1 MIDVKGTQRE
11 NALSQG
17 RSVADARHHGIVS
30 RNARMLELIC
40 LIEQVA
46 SLRSTVL
53 IQGESGTGKEL
64 VSRAIHQLGER
75 AAKPFISV
83 PCAALAETLLESEL
97 FGYEKGAFTGAGAQK
112 KGKFELADGG
122 TLVLDEIGDIPRKL
136 QTDLLRVLQE
146 RSFYRVGGTRE
157 VRVDVRIIA
166 ATNRDLRTAVDEG
179 FFREDLFYRIN
190 VIGIRIPP
198 LRNRREDIPLLTDYF
213 IRRFN
218 HVLDRRID
226 GVTRGALGLLM
237 EYDWPGNVRE
247 LENAIERAM
256 VTCQQ
261 GTLGEKAFHF
271 LRRENRRAGWSV
283 PERMTLQELER
294 VAIETTLERTKGNIK
309 ASASILGIDRST
321 LYDKIKR
328 YEIPRK
334 RSSPS
339 G

>member
-1 MIDVKGTQRE
+1 MKGTQRE
-11 NALSQG
+11 NALPQG
-17 RSVADARHHGIVS
+17 RSVADARLHGIVS

-166 ATNRDLRTAVDEG
+166 ATNRDLRTAVEEG

-190 VIGIRIPP
+190 V
-198 LRNRREDIPLLTDYF
+198 
-213 IRRFN
+213 
-218 HVLDRRID
+218 
-226 GVTRGALGLLM
+226 
-237 EYDWPGNVRE
+237 
-247 LENAIERAM
+247 
-256 VTCQQ
+256 
-261 GTLGEKAFHF
+261 
-271 LRRENRRAGWSV
+271 
-283 PERMTLQELER
+283 
-294 VAIETTLERTKGNIK
+294 
-309 ASASILGIDRST
+309 
-321 LYDKIKR
+321 
-328 YEIPRK
+328 
-334 RSSPS
+334 
-339 G
+339 